1 MSLKKRSKERII
13 NETFLID
20 DINLTA
26 IYILQ
31 LNSSEKPLWD
41 CVDLENA
48 TTSETKK
55 CNRDVESIL
64 SDTKKDDQ
72 NDKDKERAY
81 RHEEVKPT
89 FSGIPNLFRREED
102 PNYKEEM
109 YKGKKSERKLLKFN
123 VKIANVKIEKV
134 FEKKFFEK
142 NFIQCFKFSCKIFRI
157 PYSVF

>member
-13 NETFLID
+13 NENILID

-31 LNSSEKPLWD
+31 LNSSEQLLWD
-41 CVDLENA
+41 CVALETGINGE
-48 TTSETKK
+48 TTSETEN
-55 CNRDVESIL
+55 CNRGVESIL

-81 RHEEVKPT
+81 RHEEVKST
-89 FSGIPNLFRREED
+89 FSGIPSLFRREED

-109 YKGKKSERKLLKFN
+109 CKGKKSKRNLLKFN
-123 VKIANVKIEKV
+123 AKIALEKV
-134 FEKKFFEK
+134 
-142 NFIQCFKFSCKIFRI
+142 IILL
-157 PYSVF
+157 VT